1 MHYLHWLK
9 QLHVEF
15 ISTSSFHFMVQL
27 QNDFIL
33 KLRKEKKKNLNT
45 EKLSRGQTH
54 FKLASERYICIAVS
68 QTPES

>member
-33 KLRKEKKKNLNT
+33 KLRKEKKKSKHW
-45 EKLSRGQTH
+45 E
-54 FKLASERYICIAVS
+54 AI
-68 QTPES
+68 